1 MLKKLSRLS
10 DWAPTILRIVAGIIF
25 IPHGYQK
32 LFGGMAKF
40 TPYIV
45 KLGFPFTLAPTAFA
59 YAAALAEFLGGI
71 LLIIGLLTRWAA
83 LFAGI
88 NMAIAVLKVHLH
100 NGLTGS
106 GGFEFP
112 LALLA
117 ICVAL
122 VLMGGGKASMDRAP
136 FRWP

>member
-1 MLKKLSRLS
+1 
-10 DWAPTILRIVAGIIF
+10 LRIVIGIIL

-32 LFGGMAKF
+32 LFGGIEKF
-40 TPYIV
+40 VPNVV

-71 LLIIGLLTRWAA
+71 LLVIGLLTRWAA
-83 LFAGI
+83 LFAAV
-88 NMAIAVLKVHLH
+88 NMAVAIFKVHLH
-100 NGLTGS
+100 HGLTGS

-117 ICVAL
+117 GCVAL
-122 VLMGGGKASMDRAP
+122 MLLGGGRASMDRAP
-136 FRWP
+136 RKWP